1 MSLLTGWLP
10 LTVELLAIVL
20 IAVAIARRTRRWWLI
35 WIPVCVG
42 VGVLSVLIAV
52 RTEHAEGLA
61 SDPPPAQLWWWVGLS
76 GFAVAVLVVGMR
88 RTQMWRRGVA
98 VLAVIAALAATGVP
112 LNQWVGYFTTV
123 QEAWSQLTAG
133 PLPDQVAVS
142 DLGRLRGSGQQ
153 MTEGKVVAIS
163 TPKDISG
170 FTHRTEYVY
179 LPPLWFDG
187 TAPPKL
193 PVLMMIGGEF
203 NTPADWIRTGNA
215 ISTVDAYARTH
226 AGAAPILVFP
236 DVGGSFN
243 NDTECVDGPR
253 GNVTTHLVDEVRPY
267 VVSHFDADSSAA
279 NWGVVGWSMGGTCAV
294 DLTVM
299 HPEDFATFEDI
310 AGDIGPNA
318 GTPQQT
324 VDRLFGGNHAAYDA
338 FNPVKVM
345 AGHGRYLGVAG
356 WFDESNSTARHG
368 HARPHG
374 GQRHPP
380 GGWGNGNGLGGR
392 GDGGDTGQ
400 ELPAARTLCADAER
414 VGIECSIALQSGGH
428 TWQFAESAFGDA
440 LGWLMERISPAAPPA
455 PGIIAQTTGRATPM
469 VR

>member
-42 VGVLSVLIAV
+42 VGLLSVLIAV

-88 RTQMWRRGVA
+88 PTQMWRRGVA
-98 VLAVIAALAATGVP
+98 VLAVIAALAATGVS

-193 PVLMMIGGEF
+193 PVLDDDRRRVQHTGGLDSHQQRDQHRRRLC
-203 NTPADWIRTGNA
+203 ADPRGGGADPGLPRRRWQLQQRHRMRRRPPRQRDHT
-215 ISTVDAYARTH
+215 SRRR
-226 AGAAPILVFP
+226 GAAVRRLAFRRRLVGRQLGS
-236 DVGGSFN
+236 GGL
-243 NDTECVDGPR
+243 VDGWDVR
-253 GNVTTHLVDEVRPY
+253 GGPDR
-267 VVSHFDADSSAA
+267 
-279 NWGVVGWSMGGTCAV
+279 
-294 DLTVM
+294 M

>member
-42 VGVLSVLIAV
+42 VGLLSVLIAV

-88 RTQMWRRGVA
+88 PTQMWRRGVA
-98 VLAVIAALAATGVP
+98 VLAVIAALAATGVS

-133 PLPDQVAVS
+133 PLPNQVAVS

-203 NTPADWIRTGNA
+203 NTPADSIRTGNA

-226 AGAAPILVFP
+226 AGAAPIPVFP

-279 NWGVVGWSMGGTCAV
+279 NRGVVGWSMGGTCAV

-324 VDRLFGGNHAAYDA
+324 VDRLFGGNTPPTTPSIRSRSWPATAATSASPDGSTRA
-338 FNPVKVM
+338 TRSLGMDMRDRM
-345 AGHGRYLGVAG
+345 ADNGIHLEGGGTATVSAVGATVAIP
-356 WFDESNSTARHG
+356 ARSCP
-368 HARPHG
+368 R
-374 GQRHPP
+374 
-380 GGWGNGNGLGGR
+380 
-392 GDGGDTGQ
+392 
-400 ELPAARTLCADAER
+400 
-414 VGIECSIALQSGGH
+414 
-428 TWQFAESAFGDA
+428 
-440 LGWLMERISPAAPPA
+440 PA
-455 PGIIAQTTGRATPM
+455 PCVRTPSGSASSARSRCNRAGTPGNSRSPPSAM
-469 VR
+469 PWGG